1 MKFSLSSFL
10 FTALLV
16 PSTEVKG
23 ACTWALN
30 KGTGISGGFAG
41 GTVAQQF
48 STVELAQAKCVE
60 LGMLVCKA
68 VSCSYTGLEKTFG
81 CSVMTGD
88 TTTGLDYNYDSYLP
102 SADCVAVAD
111 RWNVKGACTWA
122 PISQQ
127 GISGGFADGTYAQQ
141 FSTVE
146 LAQAK
151 CVELGMLV
159 CKAVSCTPSACS
171 VYTGDTLAMVDY
183 DATSYLPS
191 ADCVALADRWNI
203 GNVTASNAGSEFSF
217 QYAEMSRLWLGT
229 FAGGENTGEKITATI
244 YGEFCMVD
252 EFLNSCNWQDA
263 VQDGMI
269 PPGDLDAKD
278 SYADGYEFELTLVEA
293 QVKCL
298 QLGAWL
304 CKAVTCLAVDNG
316 LCTVR
321 SADPYTTTFVTSS
334 NNDRSYGL
342 PSNVGDDAC
351 TLRPSAKE
359 DTYTSPRPFSDPSLT
374 WTNVEIQEK
383 EDENGNVVVGEFIK
397 FAGDALFLQYTVSG
411 DPLGMEASAWPEP
424 EYGTVT
430 GASPELKFCVRLGL
444 YAHTPSNPSGPVSEE
459 INFFESV
466 VTVTVDFNGNFKV
479 LGIGVA
485 PKEQGQTTAAVV
497 YTASAELCGASVL
510 TGGRSPEDY
519 GQAVKVDKNFNQGAA
534 IMVCISLDKDA
545 KDAEVEINKIKSFIW
560 TQEGDGFNPK
570 TQTGV
575 YTDENGVAKLAD
587 NGLTIWTDIKN
598 GDLSPV
604 GTENVIVTSVLFA
617 SFYEEVGTVKA
628 SGEVEMSFAA
638 ARRRR
643 LGTTD
648 NRRLQEA
655 DPIAAFDVDA
665 TLNKADDGPV
675 AIQQTAGGNGG
686 TYSISNVVGVAITSI
701 VGLLVSD
708 SVLFA

>member
-41 GTVAQQF
+41 GTV
-48 STVELAQAKCVE
+48 
-60 LGMLVCKA
+60 
-68 VSCSYTGLEKTFG
+68 
-81 CSVMTGD
+81 
-88 TTTGLDYNYDSYLP
+88 
-102 SADCVAVAD
+102 
-111 RWNVKGACTWA
+111 
-122 PISQQ
+122 
-127 GISGGFADGTYAQQ
+127 AQQ

-252 EFLNSCNWQDA
+252 EFLDTCNWTVESGNKIA
-263 VQDGMI
+263 
-269 PPGDLDAKD
+269 PGDPALKE
-278 SYADGYEFELTLVEA
+278 SYADGYMFPLTLVEA

-298 QLGAWL
+298 DLGDSL
-304 CKAVTCLAVDNG
+304 CNAVTCLSDDNG

-321 SADPYTTTFVTSS
+321 FYDSALSFEAGAPGDT
-334 NNDRSYGL
+334 SYGL
-342 PSNVGDDAC
+342 PSNHNTADCA
-351 TLRPSAKE
+351 LKPSAKE
-359 DTYTSPRPFSDPSLT
+359 ESYTFPRPFSDPSIT
-374 WTNVEIQEK
+374 WTNTEIIESVDSK
-383 EDENGNVVVGEFIK
+383 GDTVFTPTP
-397 FAGDALFLQYTVSG
+397 GDALFLQYTVSG
-411 DPLGMEASAWPEP
+411 DPKGMAASEIPDP
-424 EYGTVT
+424 EYGT
-430 GASPELKFCVRLGL
+430 SPELKFCVRLGL

-485 PKEQGQTTAAVV
+485 PKEQGQTSAAVV
-497 YTASAELCGASVL
+497 YTASAELCGA
-510 TGGRSPEDY
+510 TAEAGNGGKTATEY
-519 GQAVKVDKNFNQGAA
+519 GQAVKVDNNFNQGAA

-560 TQEGDGFNPK
+560 TQETAGSTPK
-570 TQTGV
+570 TQVGI
-575 YTDENGVAKLAD
+575 DADGLAG
-587 NGLTIWTDIKN
+587 NGLTIQSPIQN
-598 GDLSPV
+598 SPV

-617 SFYEEVGTVKA
+617 AFYEEVGSVKA
-628 SGEVEMSFAA
+628 SGEVEMSF